1 MSSAIIP
8 RIENI
13 NGSHAE
19 LLNIT
24 IVGLYIMELDMYPET
39 LHIIRFNVPLDGYLS
54 Q

>member
-1 MSSAIIP
+1 MPAFLLP

-24 IVGLYIMELDMYPET
+24 IVGLYIMELDMYSET